1 VQKRP
6 PKSGLRFSNSQ
17 AIHSENARTV
27 LLAVVRHTH
36 EANYK
41 ETSLQKLIYEQ
52 DLQLRQKLQIWLLL
66 KNSQP
71 PDGPLLTESGK
82 HSHAADALRKSR
94 KYAEI
99 IAYPGDFALEK
110 QTLRAIGFN
119 SRFV

>member
-1 VQKRP
+1 MYIWLQMPLRACCSVQKRP

-52 DLQLRQKLQIWLLL
+52 DLQLGIPKQIF
-66 KNSQP
+66 
-71 PDGPLLTESGK
+71 GTRAHLTEIEEN
-82 HSHAADALRKSR
+82 AALASV
-94 KYAEI
+94 Y
-99 IAYPGDFALEK
+99 
-110 QTLRAIGFN
+110 FN
-119 SRFV
+119 SINENKQMVIREQMGDAIET